1 MESPKKIS
9 PEEEQKQK
17 NAKIIIDRLLTF
29 KDITLI
35 DPFDILNISY
45 NSTDEQIKRKY
56 RSTAIQ
62 IHPDKCGL
70 PQAGEA
76 FHILENAYKFLL
88 SSETK
93 YNFLNLLST
102 AKERVNITR
111 KEINDERQ
119 KKKLPLLPND
129 TIDDEIREMIRKI
142 NKENEDNEKY
152 QRELKFSQKK
162 RERDIEEKN
171 KEDEIKKELRKKEWE
186 GFRNKRVRNWNR
198 FKDKASK
205 KRNLYEIKARSY
217 KFEEV
222 NENNQITVYQEK
234 CKRTSKKRFYQRS
247 KKRQK
252 NRS

>member
-17 NAKIIIDRLLTF
+17 NTKIIIDRLLTF

-234 CKRTSKKRFYQRS
+234 SII
-247 KKRQK
+247 
-252 NRS
+252 

>member
-119 KKKLPLLPND
+119 KKKLHLLPND

-142 NKENEDNEKY
+142 NKENEDNEEY
-152 QRELKFSQKK
+152 RRELKFSQKK

-222 NENNQITVYQEK
+222 NENNRITVYQEK
-234 CKRTSKKRFYQRS
+234 SII
-247 KKRQK
+247 
-252 NRS
+252 

>member
-17 NAKIIIDRLLTF
+17 NAKIIIDGLLTF

-234 CKRTSKKRFYQRS
+234 SII
-247 KKRQK
+247 
-252 NRS
+252 

>member
-35 DPFDILNISY
+35 DPFDILNISFSY

-234 CKRTSKKRFYQRS
+234 SII
-247 KKRQK
+247 
-252 NRS
+252 

>member
-217 KFEEV
+217 KYEEV
-222 NENNQITVYQEK
+222 NENNQITIYQEK
-234 CKRTSKKRFYQRS
+234 SII
-247 KKRQK
+247 
-252 NRS
+252 

>member
-1 MESPKKIS
+1 MESLKKIS

-234 CKRTSKKRFYQRS
+234 SII
-247 KKRQK
+247 
-252 NRS
+252 

>member
-129 TIDDEIREMIRKI
+129 TLDDEIREMIRKI
-142 NKENEDNEKY
+142 NKENEENEKY

-234 CKRTSKKRFYQRS
+234 SII
-247 KKRQK
+247 
-252 NRS
+252 

>member
-45 NSTDEQIKRKY
+45 NSTNEQIKRKY

-234 CKRTSKKRFYQRS
+234 SII
-247 KKRQK
+247 
-252 NRS
+252 

>member
-111 KEINDERQ
+111 KEINDERK
-119 KKKLPLLPND
+119 KKKLHLLPND

-222 NENNQITVYQEK
+222 NENNQITVFQEK
-234 CKRTSKKRFYQRS
+234 SII
-247 KKRQK
+247 
-252 NRS
+252 

>member
-1 MESPKKIS
+1 MEL
-9 PEEEQKQK
+9 PENQSQEEILKQK

-234 CKRTSKKRFYQRS
+234 SII
-247 KKRQK
+247 
-252 NRS
+252 

>member
-76 FHILENAYKFLL
+76 FHILENACEFLI

-217 KFEEV
+217 KIEEI

-234 CKRTSKKRFYQRS
+234 SII
-247 KKRQK
+247 
-252 NRS
+252 

>member
-1 MESPKKIS
+1 MESSKDKS
-9 PEEEQKQK
+9 PEEEQKLK
-17 NAKIIIDRLLTF
+17 TAKVIIDRLLTF
-29 KDITLI
+29 KDITFI

-76 FHILENAYKFLL
+76 FNILENAYNFL
-88 SSETK
+88 SSPKTK
-93 YNFLNLLST
+93 YNFINILSN
-102 AKERVNITR
+102 AKERVNLIR
-111 KEINDERQ
+111 KELNEERT

-129 TIDDEIREMIRKI
+129 TLDDEIREMIRKI
-142 NKENEDNEKY
+142 NKENEENEKY
-152 QRELKFSQKK
+152 QRELKFSQRK
-162 RERDIEEKN
+162 RERDIEEKK
-171 KEDEIKKELRKKEWE
+171 KEEEIKQEMRKKEWE

-198 FKDKASK
+198 FKDKANK

-217 KFEEV
+217 KFEEI

-234 CKRTSKKRFYQRS
+234 SII
-247 KKRQK
+247 
-252 NRS
+252 

>member
-217 KFEEV
+217 KFEEI

-234 CKRTSKKRFYQRS
+234 YII
-247 KKRQK
+247 
-252 NRS
+252 

>member
-152 QRELKFSQKK
+152 QKELKFSQKK
-162 RERDIEEKN
+162 RERDLEEQKKEEEK
-171 KEDEIKKELRKKEWE
+171 KQELRKKEWE

-222 NENNQITVYQEK
+222 NQNNQITVYQEK
-234 CKRTSKKRFYQRS
+234 SII
-247 KKRQK
+247 
-252 NRS
+252 

>member
-1 MESPKKIS
+1 M
-9 PEEEQKQK
+9 KQK

-234 CKRTSKKRFYQRS
+234 SII
-247 KKRQK
+247 
-252 NRS
+252 

>member
-29 KDITLI
+29 KDIALI

-70 PQAGEA
+70 PQAGDA

-111 KEINDERQ
+111 KEINEERQ

-234 CKRTSKKRFYQRS
+234 SII
-247 KKRQK
+247 
-252 NRS
+252 

>member
-1 MESPKKIS
+1 MEIQKEKS
-9 PEEEQKQK
+9 PEDELNQKT
-17 NAKIIIDRLLTF
+17 AKVMIDRLLTF
-29 KDITLI
+29 KDLSFI

-56 RSTAIQ
+56 RSTAIK
-62 IHPDKCGL
+62 IHPDKCSL

-76 FHILENAYKFLL
+76 FNILENAYKYLL
-88 SSETK
+88 NPETK
-93 YNFLNLLST
+93 YNFLNILST

-111 KEINDERQ
+111 KEINDER
-119 KKKLPLLPND
+119 KKKQLPLLPND
-129 TIDDEIREMIRKI
+129 TLDDEIREMILKI
-142 NKENEDNEKY
+142 NKENEENEKY

-162 RERDIEEKN
+162 RERDIEQQK
-171 KEDEIKKELRKKEWE
+171 KEEEIKKDLRKKEWE

-234 CKRTSKKRFYQRS
+234 SII
-247 KKRQK
+247 
-252 NRS
+252 

>member
-217 KFEEV
+217 KFEEI

-234 CKRTSKKRFYQRS
+234 SII
-247 KKRQK
+247 
-252 NRS
+252 

>member
-234 CKRTSKKRFYQRS
+234 SII
-247 KKRQK
+247 
-252 NRS
+252 

>member
-222 NENNQITVYQEK
+222 NENNRITVYQEK
-234 CKRTSKKRFYQRS
+234 SII
-247 KKRQK
+247 
-252 NRS
+252 

>member
-1 MESPKKIS
+1 MELSENQS
-9 PEEEQKQK
+9 QEEILKQK

-29 KDITLI
+29 KDVVFI

-62 IHPDKCGL
+62 IHPDKCHL
-70 PQAGEA
+70 PQSGEA
-76 FHILENAYKFLL
+76 FNILENAYKYLL
-88 SSETK
+88 NPETK
-93 YNFLNLLST
+93 YNFLNILSS
-102 AKERVNITR
+102 AKERVNLTR
-111 KEINDERQ
+111 KEINDERRN
-119 KKKLPLLPND
+119 KKLPLLPED
-129 TIDDEIREMIRKI
+129 TLDDEIREMIRKI

-152 QRELKFSQKK
+152 QKELIFSRKK
-162 RERDIEEKN
+162 RERDLEEQK
-171 KEDEIKKELRKKEWE
+171 KEEEIKKENRKKEWE

-222 NENNQITVYQEK
+222 DQNNQITVYQEK
-234 CKRTSKKRFYQRS
+234 SII
-247 KKRQK
+247 
-252 NRS
+252 

>member
-1 MESPKKIS
+1 M
-9 PEEEQKQK
+9 
-17 NAKIIIDRLLTF
+17 
-29 KDITLI
+29 
-35 DPFDILNISY
+35 
-45 NSTDEQIKRKY
+45 
-56 RSTAIQ
+56 
-62 IHPDKCGL
+62 
-70 PQAGEA
+70 
-76 FHILENAYKFLL
+76 ENAYKFLL

-119 KKKLPLLPND
+119 KKKLPLLPDD

-234 CKRTSKKRFYQRS
+234 SII
-247 KKRQK
+247 
-252 NRS
+252 

>member
-9 PEEEQKQK
+9 PEDEQKQK

-234 CKRTSKKRFYQRS
+234 SII
-247 KKRQK
+247 
-252 NRS
+252 

>member
-9 PEEEQKQK
+9 PEEEQKQR

-234 CKRTSKKRFYQRS
+234 SII
-247 KKRQK
+247 
-252 NRS
+252 